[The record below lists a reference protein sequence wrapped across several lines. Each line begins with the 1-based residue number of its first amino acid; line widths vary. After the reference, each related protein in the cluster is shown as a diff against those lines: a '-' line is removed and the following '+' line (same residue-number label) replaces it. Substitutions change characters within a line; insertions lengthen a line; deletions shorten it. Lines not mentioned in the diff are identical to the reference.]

1 MATPS
6 EANTQTNGFQVNHRI
21 SKRVGIV
28 IGALLVTGALAGTAA
43 AVLTSDAGGAQL
55 RVDKRT
61 NNLPSTTSSTTFIDL
76 PGANVVVSVPANQSR
91 LYDVPFFAE
100 SRCAGPNGGGWCSV
114 RIIAT
119 NIATGVS
126 TELNPRSGLDYA
138 FDSDMA
144 GAANDLWEGH
154 GMERSRRLPG
164 GANGANYRI
173 RVQYAVTNN
182 TIAFTL
188 DDWHLA
194 VHTNQ

>member
-1 MATPS
+1 M
-6 EANTQTNGFQVNHRI
+6 NNRI
-21 SKRVGIV
+21 IKRVGIV
-28 IGALLVTGALAGTAA
+28 IGALLVAGALAGTAA
-43 AVLTSDAGGAQL
+43 AVLTADAGGAQL

-61 NNLPSTTSSTTFIDL
+61 DNFPRTTSSIVFVDL

-100 SRCAGPNGGGWCSV
+100 SKCAGPNGGDWCSV

-126 TELNPRSGLDYA
+126 TELNPQAGLDYA

-144 GAANDLWEGH
+144 GATDDLWEGH
-154 GMERSRRLPG
+154 GMERSRRLSG

-194 VHTNQ
+194 VLTNL

>member
-1 MATPS
+1 M
-6 EANTQTNGFQVNHRI
+6 NQRI
-21 SKRVGIV
+21 IKRVGII
-28 IGALLVTGALAGTAA
+28 IGALLVTGALTGTAA
-43 AVLTSDAGGAQL
+43 AVLTADAGGAEV

-61 NNLPSTTSSTTFIDL
+61 NNLPSTTRSTTFVDL
-76 PGANVVVSVPANQSR
+76 PGANAVVSVPANQSR

-119 NIATGVS
+119 NLATGGS
-126 TELNPRSGLDYA
+126 IELNPQAGLDYA
-138 FDSDMA
+138 FDSDMG
-144 GAANDLWEGH
+144 GAADDIWEGH

-164 GANGANYRI
+164 GPSGTNYRI

-182 TIAFTL
+182 TIAFRL

-194 VHTNQ
+194 VHTNL